1 MNRPYRVFECPICG
15 CDINVEGEAKQVSCS
30 ACESLFLVCN
40 DAEFVDGMWRD
51 LTTLK
56 FLEQ

>member
-1 MNRPYRVFECPICG
+1 MNRPYRVFECPMCG
-15 CDINVEGEAKQVSCS
+15 RDINIEGEDKETFCQN
-30 ACESLFLVCN
+30 CECRFLVCN
-40 DAEFVDGMWRD
+40 DAEFVNGMWRD